1 MISKNQIKFIRSL
14 ELKKNRKQNG
24 LFVAEGPKVVGDLLH
39 ADYKARMLFA
49 TKPYPGAELIT
60 DDELQRISFL
70 QHPQEILAVFEMPT
84 RNSQPSTLNSQPS
97 TLNSQLIPEQSS
109 PTRSL
114 STLNSQL
121 SLALDGIQDPGNL
134 GTIIRIADWFGI
146 STIYCSPETAD
157 VYNPKVVQATMGSLA
172 HVQVVYTDLLA
183 LVSQLPPSYPVYGT
197 LLDGENIYQQ
207 ELTSEGIIVM
217 GKPHDAA
224 EAHSM
229 LHQLS
234 GKTHQVITGV
244 CLTTKERQVSFSV
257 ETDVT
262 FKKLTDEEIDYYVD
276 HYRPFDKAGAYG
288 IQEWIGHV
296 GVTGMNGSYFNV
308 MGLPVQRIY
317 EALKGFTE

>member
-84 RNSQPSTLNSQPS
+84 INSLPSTLNSQ
-97 TLNSQLIPEQSS
+97 
-109 PTRSL
+109 L

-217 GKPHDAA
+217 GNEGNGISQALREHINRRLLIPDFHTGELRA
-224 EAHSM
+224 ESLNVAIA
-229 LHQLS
+229 
-234 GKTHQVITGV
+234 TAIT
-244 CLTTKERQVSFSV
+244 CSEFKRRQ
-257 ETDVT
+257 
-262 FKKLTDEEIDYYVD
+262 
-276 HYRPFDKAGAYG
+276 
-288 IQEWIGHV
+288 
-296 GVTGMNGSYFNV
+296 
-308 MGLPVQRIY
+308 
-317 EALKGFTE
+317 